1 MSADN
6 GIYIAKFS
14 DGECRVA
21 HFTNVEECFGVDAKS
36 FIFIN
41 YHSAFTGT
49 LEECIAEAEK
59 ILLDLDVC
67 EYGICELDFAHPFP
81 QMTLEEAN
89 KILDF

>member
-1 MSADN
+1 MEA
-6 GIYIAKFS
+6 Y
-14 DGECRVA
+14 
-21 HFTNVEECFGVDAKS
+21 
-36 FIFIN
+36 
-41 YHSAFTGT
+41 AFTGT

>member
-1 MSADN
+1 MKLGMILKKVMLREKTREKGWMEA
-6 GIYIAKFS
+6 Y
-14 DGECRVA
+14 
-21 HFTNVEECFGVDAKS
+21 
-36 FIFIN
+36 
-41 YHSAFTGT
+41 AFTGT